1 MSVRAAQ
8 LRRFAVTAWLL
19 LVASVAAWPF
29 VAGIGWF
36 LWALAFVPLLLPLP
50 AMLAGSVRALRAA
63 TLTIA
68 PLLAVG
74 VTEYLVKEAA
84 RPWTG
89 LSLALASAAFALI
102 VAALRAATRP

>member
-1 MSVRAAQ
+1 MNGRAAQ
-8 LRRFAVTAWLL
+8 LRRLAVAAWLL

-29 VAGIGWF
+29 AAGIGWF

-50 AMLAGSVRALRAA
+50 ALLAGSARALRAA

-74 VTEYLVKEAA
+74 VTEYLVRETA

-89 LSLALASAAFALI
+89 LSLALACAAFALI
-102 VAALRAATRP
+102 VATLRAAARP